1 MPETA
6 ASVDPL
12 AWLSGM
18 EGVPSAFAAARDGI
32 DVLLRDRGMRQTTA
46 EQTAESLLRGAHA
59 SAVLEGSQ
67 SSLEEIR
74 QGDADET
81 AQAAVRVSTALLG
94 LAPLLSTSPLQ
105 VFARIH
111 SLAGVGTVP
120 AEDLGR
126 PTTPEAANRLTTLG
140 NTLMSSQAPALMIA
154 ALAHAELATVGAFA
168 SHNGIVARAVER
180 LVIAAR
186 GVDPFSVTIP
196 EAGHLGVREAY
207 ESNLRGY
214 RSGGQAG
221 LRSWLLYA
229 AEAYTLGAEQSPV
242 RDE

>member
-1 MPETA
+1 MPET
-6 ASVDPL
+6 DPL
-12 AWLSGM
+12 AWLTGL
-18 EGVPSAFAAARDGI
+18 EGVPSAFAATRDGI

-59 SAVLEGSQ
+59 SAVLEGSV
-67 SSLEEIR
+67 STLEEVR
-74 QGDADET
+74 EGAGDET
-81 AQAAVRVSTALLG
+81 ARAAVRVSTELLG

-105 VFARIH
+105 VFARVH
-111 SLAGVGTVP
+111 NLAGVGTIP
-120 AEDLGR
+120 SDDLGR
-126 PTTPEAANRLTTLG
+126 PASAEAAARL
-140 NTLMSSQAPALMIA
+140 NTLARTLTSTQAPALMVA

-180 LVIAAR
+180 LIMAAR

-196 EAGHLGVREAY
+196 EAGHLRVREAY

-221 LRSWLLYA
+221 LRAWLLYA
-229 AEAYTLGAEQSPV
+229 AEAYALGAELSPV
-242 RDE
+242 REQ

>member
-1 MPETA
+1 MPGTDT
-6 ASVDPL
+6 SVDPL
-12 AWLSGM
+12 AWLDGM
-18 EGVPSAFAAARDGI
+18 EGVPSALAAARDGI

-67 SSLEEIR
+67 SSLKDIR
-74 QGDADET
+74 KGGADET
-81 AQAAVRVSTALLG
+81 ANAAVRVSTALLG

-120 AEDLGR
+120 TEDLGR
-126 PTTPEAANRLTTLG
+126 PLTPEAANRLTTLG
-140 NTLMSSQAPALMIA
+140 NTLLSSQAPALMVA
-154 ALAHAELATVGAFA
+154 ALAHAELLTVAAFA

-180 LVIAAR
+180 LIIAAR
-186 GVDPFSVTIP
+186 GVDPFSVTVP
-196 EAGHLGVREAY
+196 EAGHLGVREIY
-207 ESNLRGY
+207 ESNLRAY
-214 RSGGQAG
+214 RNGGQAG

-242 RDE
+242 RDA

>member
-1 MPETA
+1 MPENA
-6 ASVDPL
+6 VSVDPL

-59 SAVLEGSQ
+59 SGVLEGSS
-67 SSLEEIR
+67 SSLEDIR
-74 QGDADET
+74 NNQADET

-120 AEDLGR
+120 TEDLGR
-126 PTTPEAANRLTTLG
+126 PTTPEAAKRLTTLG
-140 NTLMSSQAPALMIA
+140 NTLMTSHAPALMIA

-180 LVIAAR
+180 LIIASK

-207 ESNLRGY
+207 GSNLRGY
-214 RSGGQAG
+214 RNGGQGG

-229 AEAYTLGAEQSPV
+229 AEAYTLGAEKSPV

>member
-1 MPETA
+1 MPK
-6 ASVDPL
+6 SDPL
-12 AWLSGM
+12 AWLNGL
-18 EGVPSAFAAARDGI
+18 EGVPSAFAATRDGI

-59 SAVLEGSQ
+59 SAVLEGSA
-67 SSLEEIR
+67 STLEEVR
-74 QGDADET
+74 EGAGDET
-81 AQAAVRVSTALLG
+81 AGAAVRVSTELLG
-94 LAPLLSTSPLQ
+94 LAPLLATSPLQ
-105 VFARIH
+105 VFARLH
-111 SLAGVGTVP
+111 SLAAVGTV
-120 AEDLGR
+120 ADDDLGR
-126 PTTPEAANRLTTLG
+126 PAGPEAADRL
-140 NTLMSSQAPALMIA
+140 NTLARTLVSTESPALMVA

-168 SHNGIVARAVER
+168 SHNGIVARAAER
-180 LVIAAR
+180 LIMAAR

-229 AEAYTLGAEQSPV
+229 AEAYALGAERSPV
-242 RDE
+242 REQ

>member
-1 MPETA
+1 MRVPELAT
-6 ASVDPL
+6 DPL
-12 AWLSGM
+12 AWLNGF

-46 EQTAESLLRGAHA
+46 EQTTESLLRGAVA
-59 SAVLEGSQ
+59 SAILEGST
-67 SSLEEIR
+67 SSLEEVR
-74 QGDADET
+74 GGSGDET
-81 AQAAVRVSTALLG
+81 AQAAVRVSTSLLG
-94 LAPLLSTSPLQ
+94 LAPLLTTSPLQ

-111 SLAGVGTVP
+111 SLAAVGTV
-120 AEDLGR
+120 ATEDLGR
-126 PTTPEAANRLTTLG
+126 PISPEAANRLTMLG
-140 NTLMSSQAPALMIA
+140 STLMATQAPGLIVA
-154 ALAHAELATVGAFA
+154 ALAHAEIATVGAFA

-180 LVIAAR
+180 LIVAAR

-214 RSGGQAG
+214 ASGSQGG
-221 LRSWLLYA
+221 LRAWLLYA

-242 RDE
+242 REQ